1 MYSSKAEQVGRCL
14 GKVLAA
20 SSYPMLYLYIA
31 LLNSGLKQNFKIDE
45 VYLTTPDSVS
55 VVHVLVWFGA
65 GVRFERG
72 YFLFVCVL

>member
-31 LLNSGLKQNFKIDE
+31 LLNSGLKQNFKIDA

-65 GVRFERG
+65 GVRFGRV
-72 YFLFVCVL
+72 YFLFLCVM

>member
-1 MYSSKAEQVGRCL
+1 
-14 GKVLAA
+14 
-20 SSYPMLYLYIA
+20 MLYLYIA

-72 YFLFVCVL
+72 YVFVCLCFVICFCVLFSLIKPVAKRFREQRF